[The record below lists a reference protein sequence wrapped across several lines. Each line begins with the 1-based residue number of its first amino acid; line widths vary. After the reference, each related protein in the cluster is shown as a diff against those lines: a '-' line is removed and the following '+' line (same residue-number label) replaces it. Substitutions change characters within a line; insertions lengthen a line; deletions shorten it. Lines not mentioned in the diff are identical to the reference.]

1 MKFCACS
8 CANMRISCRCLYAAA
23 GTTVP
28 EERRAQRPGF
38 LCEARMEGEQEKAA
52 RREALFFKRKKRKK
66 RRFQGSSTRSLS
78 LQQEEC
84 IELWLVVMINL
95 VPSEMQ
101 DFAQQEATR
110 GKMNK
115 RGKMRKQKRVQVP
128 KETQKRP
135 KARGER

>member
-1 MKFCACS
+1 
-8 CANMRISCRCLYAAA
+8 
-23 GTTVP
+23 
-28 EERRAQRPGF
+28 
-38 LCEARMEGEQEKAA
+38 MEGEQEKAA